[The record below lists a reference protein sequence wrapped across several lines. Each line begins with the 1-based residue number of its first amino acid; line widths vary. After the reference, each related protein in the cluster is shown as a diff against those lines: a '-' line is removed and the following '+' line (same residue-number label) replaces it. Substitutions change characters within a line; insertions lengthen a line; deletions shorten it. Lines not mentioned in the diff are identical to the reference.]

1 MSGPLGIDPGALLAE
16 WGRRVRANNEQA
28 DRVREAP
35 AHPDFYAP
43 VAASFKA
50 DPRRTDEPT
59 LDVLRSLVVPGETWL
74 DIGAGGGRY
83 ALPLALAGAK
93 VLALDPSEGMLSVLR
108 EAASEFAVQGVTPIP
123 GRWPASAPVP
133 SDVAFISHVGYDV
146 AEIGPFITAMEAS
159 ARRLCVAVL
168 LSEAPAT
175 QAAVLWPPVHGEERN
190 LLPALPE
197 FLALLLARGKL
208 FTVWLGERPA
218 PGYPSLEAIEG
229 FVRQQLFIEPEGRFT
244 ERMRRAI
251 RELAK
256 ERDGRFFLSDRPVAV
271 GVVTWK
277 P

>member
-123 GRWPASAPVP
+123 GRWPESAPVP